1 MKTHYQELFIKDINE
16 ETLRARILGKV
27 IEKSDN
33 GFIVDD
39 GTGIIEV
46 MLNPDMSLIRGDL
59 DMGKDVMVFGKVIT
73 VDNIQKIFADIV
85 LDVQNLNV
93 KQYRRVISLTREL
106 EESGFL

>member
-16 ETLRARILGKV
+16 ATLRARILGKV
-27 IEKSDN
+27 IEKSNN
-33 GFIVDD
+33 GFIIDD

-46 MLNPDMSLIRGDL
+46 MVNEGMSLIRGDF
-59 DMGKDVMVFGKVIT
+59 DVGKDIMIFGKVIT
-73 VDNIQKIFADIV
+73 IDDTQKIFADLV

-93 KQYRRVISLTREL
+93 KQYRKIISLTKEL